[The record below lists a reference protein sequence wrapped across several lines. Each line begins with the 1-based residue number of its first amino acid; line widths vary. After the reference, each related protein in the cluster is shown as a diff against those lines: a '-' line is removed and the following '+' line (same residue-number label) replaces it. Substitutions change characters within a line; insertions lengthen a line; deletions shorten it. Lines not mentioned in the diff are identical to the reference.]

1 MTTNRSIS
9 VADLERAMEQ
19 PDTRE
24 AVRRVLADGQWWLL
38 VDLERIVGKTRPTLF
53 YAIQQGVRCGYFA
66 TRRVLV
72 GRYWHTC
79 VRLVSQTKY
88 DKALS
93 ESEQPPR

>member
-1 MTTNRSIS
+1 MKPTRSIS

-24 AVRRVLADGQWWLL
+24 AIRRVLADGQWWLL
-38 VDLERIVGKTRPTLF
+38 ADIEQQVGRPRTTVCD
-53 YAIQQGVRCGYFA
+53 AVRAGVRSGYLQV
-66 TRRVLV
+66 RRVLV
-72 GRYWHTC
+72 GRCWNTC

-93 ESEQPPR
+93 ESEQTPR

>member
-1 MTTNRSIS
+1 MTTTRSIS

-24 AVRRVLADGQWWLL
+24 AIRRVLADGQWWLL
-38 VDLERIVGKTRPTLF
+38 VDLERMVGKTRPTLF
-53 YAIQQGVRCGYFA
+53 YAIQQGVRGGYFQ
-66 TRRVLV
+66 THRVLV

-88 DKALS
+88 YKALA
-93 ESEQPPR
+93 ESEHGRR